1 MNESGQRVR
10 ATASALQVRPSRA
23 PMKLRCHQRSPCQSD
38 ELSPLDAL
46 TGLAPGGQF
55 QGPEVGT
62 DSGITA
68 MITEPFVIIAVKPE
82 IGL

>member
-1 MNESGQRVR
+1 MNEGGQRVR
-10 ATASALQVRPSRA
+10 ATASALQVRPSRV

-46 TGLAPGGQF
+46 TGLARGGPIK
-55 QGPEVGT
+55 GPEIGP

>member
-1 MNESGQRVR
+1 MNEGGQRGC
-10 ATASALQVRPSRA
+10 ATASALQVRPPSV
-23 PMKLRCHQRSPCQSD
+23 PMQFRCHQRSPCHSD
-38 ELSPLDAL
+38 ELFPLDAL

-68 MITEPFVIIAVKPE
+68 MITEPFVIIAVRPE
-82 IGL
+82 IDP